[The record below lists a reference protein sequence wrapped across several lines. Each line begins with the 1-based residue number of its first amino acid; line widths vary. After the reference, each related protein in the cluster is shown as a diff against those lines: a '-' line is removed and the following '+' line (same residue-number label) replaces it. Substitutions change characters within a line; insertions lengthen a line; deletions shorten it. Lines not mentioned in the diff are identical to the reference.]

1 MTTRTQQADKAELKI
16 QPPRMRM
23 HLDRLAMNRPIETLL
38 APIKE
43 KIEQIRKQ
51 GAPVLPE
58 KPEKEAEQEVKDVY
72 KEAQK
77 AYNKYSSADYE
88 KLTTVHELVKK
99 LQKIASIQKLQHE
112 LAQEGKEL
120 TKKQLAELAKEQK
133 TVADQPADG
142 QTAEEYESHGFAP
155 YTAGVNVSSE
165 AEVHALTTKLLGENP
180 SVQLLTERDR
190 ISKDKTR
197 FTDAAIIALATAS
210 EMGIREFIE
219 HGMATTLTEGKRI
232 MLPDHCVSKG
242 LENCSLYS
250 LFDKLPTFRL
260 VADRQTRRAAWERDH
275 AEWKAENKRNN
286 RAKGNARRKN
296 PKAAKATPPTPY
308 QTFEEREVEQEFA
321 IETETTAE
329 NGDVKTK
336 VMWRGIDDFSKVDV
350 DEDEDG
356 DETARKFGFDFYI
369 NLLCKDVK
377 EAMTDEDAPEGTVD
391 YKDIR
396 VSTDIKRFLSNLI
409 KEFIHRVAP
418 QIRLYMDYKEA
429 KTVSYGMIE
438 TVLKSILMDSYVPD
452 ENGVVEFNDTHK
464 NLFDEMARRRD
475 LYAERQKNKK
485 AGIVEEE
492 AEADDGVD
500 TEEEETPAPAPKKRT
515 TRNTR
520 AESTEEPAEPV
531 VEKPAKTTKTTKAAK
546 TEKAAKVETPA
557 EPEVEKPKAAK
568 TTKAPK
574 AEKTEKVEKPAS
586 EKVPPPNKAKQ
597 PRKTTEKK

>member
-1 MTTRTQQADKAELKI
+1 MSTRTQQADKAELKI

-23 HLDRLAMNRPIETLL
+23 HLDRLAMNRPIETQL

-51 GAPVLPE
+51 GAPALPE
-58 KPEKEAEQEVKDVY
+58 KPEKDAEQDVKDAY
-72 KEAQK
+72 KEVVK
-77 AYNKYSSADYE
+77 NYNKYSSPEYE
-88 KLTTVHELVKK
+88 KLTTVYELVKK
-99 LQKIASIQKLQHE
+99 LQKISSIQNQQHE
-112 LAQEGKEL
+112 LAQKGKEL

-133 TVADQPADG
+133 TVADQPAEG

-155 YTAGVNVSSE
+155 YTAGVNVTSE
-165 AEVHALTTKLLGENP
+165 AEVHALTTKLMAENP
-180 SVQLLTERDR
+180 DVQLFSDRDN

-219 HGMATTLTEGKRI
+219 HGMAHTLAEGKRI
-232 MLPDHCVSKG
+232 MLPDHCVSEG

-260 VADRQTRRAAWERDH
+260 VADRQARRAVWERNH

-296 PKAAKATPPTPY
+296 PKATKAAPPTPF
-308 QTFEEREVEQEFA
+308 QTFEEREVEQGFA

-329 NGDVKTK
+329 NGDVKTRI
-336 VMWRGIDDFSKVDV
+336 MWRGIDDFSKVDV
-350 DEDEDG
+350 DEDDNEG

-377 EAMTDEDAPEGTVD
+377 EAMTDETVSENTVD

-452 ENGVVEFNDTHK
+452 ENGVVEFNEAHQ

-475 LYAERQKNKK
+475 LYAQRQKNKK
-485 AGIVEEE
+485 TSSDADGD
-492 AEADDGVD
+492 AEGDGVE
-500 TEEEETPAPAPKKRT
+500 TEEDEEAPAPKKRAP
-515 TRNTR
+515 RKAR
-520 AESTEEPAEPV
+520 AESTDTTEPV
-531 VEKPAKTTKTTKAAK
+531 VEKPAKAPKTEKPVK
-546 TEKAAKVETPA
+546 TEKA
-557 EPEVEKPKAAK
+557 PKAEKIEKSAE
-568 TTKAPK
+568 KAPK
-574 AEKTEKVEKPAS
+574 AEKTTEKPAA
-586 EKVPPPNKAKQ
+586 EKTAPPTNKAKQ
-597 PRKTTEKK
+597 PRKTADKK

>member
-23 HLDRLAMNRPIETLL
+23 HLDRLAMNRPIETQL

-51 GAPVLPE
+51 GAPALPE
-58 KPEKEAEQEVKDVY
+58 KPEKDAEQDVKDAY
-72 KEAQK
+72 KEAVK
-77 AYNKYSSADYE
+77 NYNKYSSPDYE
-88 KLTTVHELVKK
+88 KLTTVYELVKK
-99 LQKIASIQKLQHE
+99 LQKISSIQNQQHE
-112 LAQEGKEL
+112 LAQKGKEL

-133 TVADQPADG
+133 TVADQPAEG

-155 YTAGVNVSSE
+155 YTAGVNVTSE
-165 AEVHALTTKLLGENP
+165 AEVHALTTKLMAENP
-180 SVQLLTERDR
+180 DVQLFSDRDN

-219 HGMATTLTEGKRI
+219 HGMAHTLAEGKRI
-232 MLPDHCVSKG
+232 MLPDHCVSEG

-260 VADRQTRRAAWERDH
+260 VADRQARRAVWERNH

-296 PKAAKATPPTPY
+296 PKATKAAPPTPF
-308 QTFEEREVEQEFA
+308 QTFEEREVEQGFA

-329 NGDVKTK
+329 NGDVKTR

-350 DEDEDG
+350 DEDDNEG

-377 EAMTDEDAPEGTVD
+377 EAMTDETVSENTVD

-452 ENGVVEFNDTHK
+452 ENGVVEFNEAHQ

-475 LYAERQKNKK
+475 LYAQRQKNKK
-485 AGIVEEE
+485 TSSDADGD
-492 AEADDGVD
+492 AEGDGVE
-500 TEEEETPAPAPKKRT
+500 TEEEEEAPAPKKRAP
-515 TRNTR
+515 RKAR
-520 AESTEEPAEPV
+520 AESTDTTEPV
-531 VEKPAKTTKTTKAAK
+531 VEKPAKAPKPVK
-546 TEKAAKVETPA
+546 TE
-557 EPEVEKPKAAK
+557 
-568 TTKAPK
+568 KAPK
-574 AEKTEKVEKPAS
+574 AEKTEKSAEKAPKAEKTTEKPAA
-586 EKVPPPNKAKQ
+586 EKPAPPTNKAKQ
-597 PRKTTEKK
+597 PRKTAEKK

>member
-1 MTTRTQQADKAELKI
+1 MSTRTQQADKAELKI

-23 HLDRLAMNRPIETLL
+23 HLDRLAMNRPIETQL

-43 KIEQIRKQ
+43 KIEQIRKL
-51 GAPVLPE
+51 GAPTLPE
-58 KPEKEAEQEVKDVY
+58 KPDKEAEQEVKDAY

-77 AYNKYSSADYE
+77 TYNKYSSADYE
-88 KLTTVHELVKK
+88 KLTTVYELVKK
-99 LQKIASIQKLQHE
+99 LQKISSIQNQQHE
-112 LAQEGKEL
+112 LAKEGKEL

-142 QTAEEYESHGFAP
+142 QPAEEYESHGFAP
-155 YTAGVNVSSE
+155 YTTGVNVTSE
-165 AEVHALTTKLLGENP
+165 AEVHALTTKLLAENP
-180 SVQLLTERDR
+180 NVQLLAERDR

-197 FTDAAIIALATAS
+197 FTDAAIIALATVA
-210 EMGIREFIE
+210 EMGSREFIE
-219 HGMATTLTEGKRI
+219 HGMATTLSENKRI

-242 LENCSLYS
+242 LEKCSLYS

-296 PKAAKATPPTPY
+296 PKAAKPAPPTPY
-308 QTFEEREVEQEFA
+308 QTFEEREVEQGFA

-350 DEDEDG
+350 DEDDGEG
-356 DETARKFGFDFYI
+356 DETSRKFGFDFYI

-377 EAMTDEDAPEGTVD
+377 EAMTDETVAENTVD

-452 ENGVVEFNDTHK
+452 ENGVVEFNEAHK

-485 AGIVEEE
+485 SGATDGD
-492 AEADDGVD
+492 AEDGAD
-500 TEEEETPAPAPKKRT
+500 TEDEEETPAPKKRT
-515 TRNTR
+515 TRKAR
-520 AESTEEPAEPV
+520 AESTETTEPTEPV
-531 VEKPAKTTKTTKAAK
+531 VEKPAKTA
-546 TEKAAKVETPA
+546 
-557 EPEVEKPKAAK
+557 
-568 TTKAPK
+568 KAPK
-574 AEKTEKVEKPAS
+574 AEKPTKTEKAPKAEKPVT
-586 EKVPPPNKAKQ
+586 EKAPKAEKPVTEKAAPPPNKAKQ
-597 PRKTTEKK
+597 PRKTADKK